1 MYTTATQ
8 PILSYIE
15 IPLNGHMS
23 CLFKMQVG
31 IDDLAIYV
39 PKLYVDYKD
48 FAEARGIAPQKLE
61 YGIGIKKM
69 ALVDINQDPACMAA
83 NACLKLMQRN
93 RLHPQDIGRMYVAT
107 ESALDES
114 KAMNSFVIG
123 MLEQVYGEASFE
135 HAGGIECKFACV
147 SGSYAL
153 YDNANWIRAEESND
167 KAAVVIVSDIAKYDI
182 GSSGEYTQGAGAVA
196 MLIKENPRLLAFD
209 KKVTSTIIKNEY
221 DFYRPC
227 GKETPLVNG
236 NYSNVLYLIQVK
248 KAFDSYKEKAI
259 RTGLIHLNEG
269 ESITDHIDLFSVH
282 LPFRKMGEKA
292 LVYLLRHEWRHLPR
306 WKHVIKEIG
315 MEEPIPKDP
324 RGTIESIL
332 ADSEFMKADEKF
344 RRTFLQTSFYRE
356 VFEKKM
362 ASSLE
367 ASAII
372 GNLYTASMYMGF
384 RSLLEFEYK
393 KGTKLENKRVG
404 FGSYG
409 SGSSAMV
416 FSGVIQPEYKE
427 IVQRMNLEEE
437 IGPRRKLSM
446 NEYERLRE
454 NSRDFDD
461 SLLRTNKEFVLVKIG
476 GTTADKAGLRE
487 YSYTN

>member
-1 MYTTATQ
+1 
-8 PILSYIE
+8 
-15 IPLNGHMS
+15 MS
-23 CLFKMQVG
+23 VG

-48 FAEARGIAPQKLE
+48 FAEARGIDPRKLE
-61 YGIGIKKM
+61 YGIGVKKM
-69 ALVDINQDPACMAA
+69 ALVDSNQDPACMAA
-83 NACLKLMQRN
+83 NACLKLMQKN
-93 RLHPQDIGRMYVAT
+93 HLHPEDIGRMYVAT
-107 ESALDES
+107 ETGLDES

-123 MLEQVYGEASFE
+123 MLEQVYGESSFE

-153 YDNANWIRAEESND
+153 YDNTNWIRADENNG
-167 KAAVVIVSDIAKYDI
+167 KAAIVIVSDIAKYDI
-182 GSSGEYTQGAGAVA
+182 GSAGEYTQGAGAVA
-196 MLIKENPRLLAFD
+196 MLVKKNPRLLAFD
-209 KKVTSTIIKNEY
+209 QKVTSTIIKNEY

-236 NYSNVLYLIQVK
+236 NYSNLLYLIQVK

-259 RTGLIHLNEG
+259 KTGLIQLKDG

-282 LPFRKMGEKA
+282 LPYRRMGEKA
-292 LVYLLRHEWRHLPR
+292 LAYLLRHEWRYLPR
-306 WKHVIKEIG
+306 WNQVIKEVG
-315 MEEPIPKDP
+315 LQETTPKDP

-332 ADSEFMKADEKF
+332 ADTEFMKADEKF
-344 RRTFLQTSFYRE
+344 RRAFMQTSFYNE

-367 ASAII
+367 ASTII

-384 RSLLEFEYK
+384 RSLLEFEYN
-393 KGTKLENKRVG
+393 KGTDLENKRVG

-416 FSGVIQPEYKE
+416 FTGVIQSEYKE
-427 IVQRMNLEEE
+427 IVGGMNLDEE
-437 IGPRRKLSM
+437 IGPRKKISID
-446 NEYERLRE
+446 EYERLRRNE
-454 NSRDFDD
+454 RNFNTSH
-461 SLLRTNKEFVLVKIG
+461 LPVHKEFVLVKIG
-476 GTTADKAGLRE
+476 GTTADKAGFRE
-487 YSYTN
+487 YNFVS

>member
-1 MYTTATQ
+1 
-8 PILSYIE
+8 
-15 IPLNGHMS
+15 
-23 CLFKMQVG
+23 MQVG

-39 PKLYVDYKD
+39 PKLYIDYKD
-48 FAEARGIAPQKLE
+48 FAQARGINPQKLE

-69 ALVDINQDPACMAA
+69 ALVDTNQDSACMAA
-83 NACLKLMQRN
+83 NACLKLMQKN
-93 RLHPQDIGRMYVAT
+93 DLQPQNIGRMYVAT

-123 MLEQVYGEASFE
+123 MLEEVYGEGSFE

-153 YDNANWIRAEESND
+153 YDNTNWIRAEENNN

-182 GSSGEYTQGAGAVA
+182 GSAGEYTQGAGAVA
-196 MLIKENPRLLAFD
+196 MLITENPRLLAFD
-209 KKVTSTIIKNEY
+209 SKIASTIIKNEY
-221 DFYRPC
+221 DFYRPF

-236 NYSNVLYLIQVK
+236 NYSNLLYLIQVK

-259 RTGLIHLNEG
+259 RTGLIRLRNG

-282 LPFRKMGEKA
+282 LPYRKMGEKA
-292 LVYLLRHEWRHLPR
+292 LAYLLRHEWRHLPR
-306 WKHVIKEIG
+306 WQHIIKEIG
-315 MEEPIPKDP
+315 MIEPVPKDP

-332 ADSEFMKADEKF
+332 ADKEFMESDEKF
-344 RRTFLQTSFYRE
+344 RRAFMQTSSYNE

-367 ASAII
+367 ASSLI
-372 GNLYTASMYMGF
+372 GNLYTASMYMGL

-393 KGTKLENKRVG
+393 KGVELESKRIG

-416 FSGVIQPEYKE
+416 FSGVIQPEYRGLVKN
-427 IVQRMNLEEE
+427 MNLEEE
-437 IGPRRKLSM
+437 IGMRTKLSIE
-446 NEYERLRE
+446 EYEEVHKNERNLNDCHLRGH
-454 NSRDFDD
+454 
-461 SLLRTNKEFVLVKIG
+461 KEFVLVKIG
-476 GTTADKAGLRE
+476 GSTADKAGFRE
-487 YSYTN
+487 YNYLN

>member
-1 MYTTATQ
+1 MA
-8 PILSYIE
+8 IHIV
-15 IPLNGHMS
+15 
-23 CLFKMQVG
+23 FVKMQVG

-69 ALVDINQDPACMAA
+69 ALVDTNQDPACMAA

-93 RLHPQDIGRMYVAT
+93 HLHPQDVGRMYVAT

-123 MLEQVYGEASFE
+123 MLEQVYGEGSFE

-153 YDNANWIRAEESND
+153 YDNTNWIRAEENNG
-167 KAAVVIVSDIAKYDI
+167 KAAIVIVSDIAKYDI

-196 MLIKENPRLLAFD
+196 ILIKENPRLLAFD
-209 KKVTSTIIKNEY
+209 KKVASTIIKNEY

-236 NYSNVLYLIQVK
+236 NYSNLLYLIQVR
-248 KAFDSYKEKAI
+248 KAFDSYKEKAV
-259 RTGLIHLNEG
+259 RTGLINLKDG

-282 LPFRKMGEKA
+282 LPYRKMGEKA
-292 LVYLLRHEWRHLPR
+292 LAYLLRHEWRHLPR
-306 WKHVIKEIG
+306 WKYVIKEVG
-315 MEEPIPKDP
+315 MEEPLPKDP

-332 ADSEFMKADEKF
+332 ADTEFMKADEKF
-344 RRTFLQTSFYRE
+344 RRVFVQTSFYNE

-367 ASAII
+367 ASSII

-393 KGTKLENKRVG
+393 KGIDLETKRVG

-416 FSGVIQPEYKE
+416 FSGVIQPEFEK
-427 IVQRMNLEEE
+427 IVKRMNLEEE
-437 IGPRRKLSM
+437 IGPRRKVSM
-446 NEYERLRE
+446 EEYVKLHE
-454 NSRDFDD
+454 NGISFND
-461 SLLRTNKEFVLVKIG
+461 SILRTNKEFILVKIG

-487 YSYTN
+487 YTYVN